1 MKYNDTHIK
10 QKLALAAIVFT
21 IGFIVTLFT
30 TKCNAQMSSLITQ
43 PVYRYYF
50 IETRLTTKSEVE
62 LVSEKGMHYAG
73 LDSIVNNEAGKKD
86 NVHFLSYSEA
96 FSALSNAGLEFMEFR
111 DLASIGGTA
120 KALAGD
126 EFKIHYAV
134 WRKRI
139 Q

>member
-1 MKYNDTHIK
+1 
-10 QKLALAAIVFT
+10 
-21 IGFIVTLFT
+21 
-30 TKCNAQMSSLITQ
+30 MSSLITQ